1 MSQQIDKTNLGYMG
15 EPYQYKLVKQFME
28 DKSCFKDLEP
38 LIDQNMFTGQY
49 LRVYVGTMLE
59 YFRKYGCV
67 PSYSSMSA
75 ELRQKSH
82 TQADIEI
89 CDAIVEK
96 IRKTTSDGREQ
107 TIKLATRFF
116 RQQNIIK
123 AANEAIRLAGNG
135 DLEHFEECEKLLKDA
150 LNAGVHED
158 FEEVSLYDGLESV
171 LSDDFRTTI
180 PTGIGKIDE
189 ALNGGLGKGELGLI
203 VGPTSFG
210 KTSLTTSMAA
220 DGAVCRCEQNNGL
233 GFKVLQIVFEDTLK
247 QIQRKHF
254 SKITQV
260 EACHLS
266 NPEYFDHVREQLENY
281 EDKQIL
287 NDNLRIIRVKSGQ
300 KTIDDIIAMIN
311 KKINKGFTPDLV
323 IIDYFE
329 CLKITG
335 PSTMSKW
342 DKESMTMRKIEAAAN
357 EMNIAFWVATQGN
370 RDSIN
375 TDLVTMDKAGGSI
388 GKVQIAHI
396 IMTIT
401 RSQEDIADNIAT
413 IAITK
418 NRAGQAGR
426 TFDGVY
432 FNNGTCT
439 ISTDNVEEYDTT
451 MAFNNK
457 VKESKENAE
466 IELNKDIFKRVDKK
480 KMININ

>member
-38 LIDQNMFTGQY
+38 LVDQNMFTGQY
-49 LRVYVGTMLE
+49 LRAYVGTMLE

-89 CDAIVEK
+89 CDAIVDK
-96 IRKTTSDGREQ
+96 IRNTTSDGREQ
-107 TIKLATRFF
+107 TIQLATRFF

-158 FEEVSLYDGLESV
+158 FEEVKLFDGVENV
-171 LSDDFRTTI
+171 LSDDFRITI

-189 ALNGGLGKGELGLI
+189 SLNGGLGKGELAVI
-203 VGPTSFG
+203 IGPTSFG
-210 KTSLTTSMAA
+210 KTSLTTSIAA
-220 DGAVCRCEQNNGL
+220 NGAVYRCEQNNNL
-233 GFKVLQIVFEDTLK
+233 GFKVLQIVFEDSVK

-254 SKITQV
+254 SKITQI
-260 EACHLS
+260 EACYLS
-266 NPEYFDHVREQLENY
+266 NPEYIKTVKEQLKSY
-281 EDKQIL
+281 EDRDIL
-287 NDNLRIIRVKSGQ
+287 NENLRIIRVKSGQ
-300 KTIDDIIAMIN
+300 KSVDDIIGIIN
-311 KKINKGFTPDLV
+311 KEINKGFTPDMV

-329 CLKITG
+329 CMKITG

-342 DKESMTMRKIEAAAN
+342 DKESLMMRKIESAAN

-375 TDLVTMDKAGGSI
+375 TDLVTMDKAGGSL

-426 TFDGVY
+426 TFDGIY

-439 ISTDNVEEYDTT
+439 ISTDNIEEYDTT
-451 MAFNNK
+451 MAFNRKIREKNEEEIK
-457 VKESKENAE
+457 GATREVFNDIKKEYNDA
-466 IELNKDIFKRVDKK
+466 
-480 KMININ
+480 

>member
-15 EPYQYKLVKQFME
+15 ESYQYKLVKQFME

-49 LRVYVGTMLE
+49 LRIYVGTMLE

-67 PSYSSMSA
+67 PTYSSMSA

-82 TQADIEI
+82 TQADIEF
-89 CDAIVEK
+89 CDATIDK

-107 TIKLATRFF
+107 TISLATRFF

-158 FEEVSLYDGLESV
+158 FEEVMLYDGIENV
-171 LSDDFRTTI
+171 LSDDFRITI

-189 ALNGGLGKGELGLI
+189 SLNGGLGKGELAVI
-203 VGPTSFG
+203 IGPTSFG
-210 KTSLTTSMAA
+210 KTSLTTSIAA
-220 DGAVCRCEQNNGL
+220 SGAVYKCEQNNNL
-233 GFKVLQIVFEDTLK
+233 GFKVLQIVFEDSVK

-254 SKITQV
+254 SKITQI
-260 EACHLS
+260 EACNLS
-266 NPEYFDHVREQLENY
+266 SPEYIDLVKEQLKSY
-281 EDKQIL
+281 KDKDIL
-287 NDNLRIIRVKSGQ
+287 NENLRIIRVKSGQ
-300 KTIDDIIAMIN
+300 KSVDDIIGIIN
-311 KKINKGFTPDLV
+311 KEINKGFKPDMV

-329 CLKITG
+329 CLRITG
-335 PSTMSKW
+335 SNTMSKW
-342 DKESMTMRKIEAAAN
+342 DKESLMMRKIESVAN
-357 EMNIAFWVATQGN
+357 ELNIAFWVATQGN

-375 TDLVTMDKAGGSI
+375 TDLVTMDKAGGSL

-396 IMTIT
+396 IITIT

-439 ISTDNVEEYDTT
+439 ISTDNIEEYDTT
-451 MAFNNK
+451 IEFNKKYIEKKEDMTKQDNREIFNMIKNK
-457 VKESKENAE
+457 S
-466 IELNKDIFKRVDKK
+466 
-480 KMININ
+480 